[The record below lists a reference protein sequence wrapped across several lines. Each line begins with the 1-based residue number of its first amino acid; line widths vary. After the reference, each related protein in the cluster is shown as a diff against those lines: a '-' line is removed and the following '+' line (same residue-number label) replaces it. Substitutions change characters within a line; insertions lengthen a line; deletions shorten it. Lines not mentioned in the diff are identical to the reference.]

1 MAKKINTN
9 SEKERDFVEHL
20 AKTNVVKIKVE
31 DEMKKSFI
39 AYAMAVN
46 VSRAIPDVRDGL
58 KPVHRRVLY
67 AMSELNLYSDKSYRK
82 CARIVGDVLGKYH
95 PHGDSSVYE
104 ALVRL
109 AQDFSIRCPLVDGHG
124 NFGSV
129 DGDPAAAQR
138 YTEARLSKIASEMLR
153 DIEKDTVDF
162 YPNFDE
168 TEMQPRVLPSRYPNL
183 LVNGSDGIAVG
194 MATSIPP
201 HNLGE
206 VIDGTVALM
215 KNPDITIEELME
227 FIPAPDY
234 PTAAIV
240 MGRAAIRQAYKT
252 GRGAAIIRARTDIE
266 ELPNGKSRIIVT
278 EIPYQV
284 NKEKLII
291 AIADQVK
298 DKRLEGIS
306 DIKEETDR
314 TGMRIV
320 IDVKKDA
327 NAQVVLNTL
336 YKQTNLQISN
346 SMILLCLVDG
356 VPRVLNLKQILE
368 YYVQHQ
374 EEVIIRR
381 TKYDLA
387 KAEEREHIL
396 AGLVIAQANINE
408 VIAIIRQSEDSS
420 TAEKNLMERFILSD
434 RQANA
439 IIEMKLRRL
448 TSLEVDKLNDELAIR
463 RAEIAECKR
472 ILSSIEN
479 VKEIIVNELLEI
491 KAKYNTPRLSEI
503 SYDYSDLNIADLIDR
518 EDIVVSMTHF
528 GYIKRMPVSEYKSQ
542 GRGGM
547 GIQAH
552 KTKEEDFVENMFI
565 TNTHESLLFFT
576 NLGKVY
582 RMMGYEV
589 PEATRTSRG
598 RAIINLLQ
606 LSGGEKVTTLLR
618 LKEGAEGFLVLATK
632 NGLIKK
638 TDLTEFERI
647 KANGK
652 KAIELVDGDEL
663 IGAVITTG
671 DNDIILA
678 ASSGKCIRFN
688 EADVR
693 EMGRTARG
701 VKSIKLHD
709 AEHVVDIAVVK
720 EGFDILTVTEKGYG
734 KRTDA
739 DEYRTQGRAGM
750 GIKAGNFNEKTG
762 DLVCLKVIPTDTDI
776 MLIADSGII
785 IRVQAEEINR
795 IGRSGMGVIVMRL
808 KGDAKVICVALT
820 PHEEEE
826 KPEDPANDTAPVEAV
841 VSAEVDDGTT
851 EAVEPTDTTA
861 PGDEA

>member
-1 MAKKINTN
+1 MAKKNN
-9 SEKERDFVEHL
+9 NNEKERDFVEHL

-31 DEMKKSFI
+31 EEMKKSFI

-67 AMSELNLYSDKSYRK
+67 AMSELNLYSDKPYRK

-109 AQDFSIRCPLVDGHG
+109 AQDFSIRYPLVDGHG

-138 YTEARLSKIASEMLR
+138 YTEARLAKISSEMLR

-206 VIDGTVALM
+206 IIDGTVALM
-215 KNPDITIEELME
+215 KNPELTVEELMDY
-227 FIPAPDY
+227 IPAPDY

-252 GRGAAIIRARTDIE
+252 GRGAAIIRARTEIE

-284 NKEKLII
+284 NKEKLIV
-291 AIADQVK
+291 AVADQVK

-327 NAQVVLNTL
+327 NPQVVLNTL
-336 YKQTNLQISN
+336 YKQTNLQITN
-346 SMILLCLVDG
+346 SIILLCLVDG
-356 VPRVLNLKQILE
+356 VPRILNLKQILE
-368 YYVQHQ
+368 YYIKHQ
-374 EEVIIRR
+374 EEVVIRR
-381 TKYDLA
+381 TKYDLV

-408 VIAIIRQSEDSS
+408 VIAIIRQSDDASS
-420 TAEKNLMERFILSD
+420 AEKNLMERFLLSD

-448 TSLEVDKLNDELAIR
+448 TSLEVDKLNDELTQKRI
-463 RAEIAECKR
+463 EIAEYKR

-479 VKEIIVNELLEI
+479 VNEIIVNELLEI
-491 KAKYNTPRLSEI
+491 KEKYNNPRRSEL
-503 SYDYSDLNIADLIDR
+503 SYDYSELNIADLIDR

-576 NLGKVY
+576 NKGKVY

-589 PEATRTSRG
+589 PEAARTSRG

-606 LSGGEKVTTLLR
+606 LSEGEKVTTLLR
-618 LKEGAEGFLVLATK
+618 LQEGAEGFLVLATR

-647 KANGK
+647 QANGK
-652 KAIELVDGDEL
+652 KAIMLIDGDEL
-663 IGAVITTG
+663 IGAVITNG
-671 DNDIILA
+671 EDDIILA
-678 ASSGKCIRFN
+678 ASSGKSIRFN
-688 EADVR
+688 ENDVR
-693 EMGRTARG
+693 EMGRSARG
-701 VKSIKLHD
+701 VKSIRLGED
-709 AEHVVDIAVVK
+709 EYVVDIAVVK
-720 EGFDILTVTEKGYG
+720 EGCDILTVTAKGYG

-739 DEYRTQGRAGM
+739 EEYRSQGRAGM
-750 GIKAGNFNEKTG
+750 GIKAGNFNDKTG
-762 DLVCLKVIPTDTDI
+762 DLVCLKVIPPDTDI
-776 MLIADSGII
+776 VLIADNGVI
-785 IRVQAEEINR
+785 IRVKAEEINR
-795 IGRSGMGVIVMRL
+795 IGRAGQGVIVMRL
-808 KGDAKVICVALT
+808 KGDSKVICVALT
-820 PHEEEE
+820 PREDEE
-826 KPEDPANDTAPVEAV
+826 KT
-841 VSAEVDDGTT
+841 DGET
-851 EAVEPTDTTA
+851 ETTDTVVATENAA
-861 PGDEA
+861 PDAEGAAEDVATNAGDSA